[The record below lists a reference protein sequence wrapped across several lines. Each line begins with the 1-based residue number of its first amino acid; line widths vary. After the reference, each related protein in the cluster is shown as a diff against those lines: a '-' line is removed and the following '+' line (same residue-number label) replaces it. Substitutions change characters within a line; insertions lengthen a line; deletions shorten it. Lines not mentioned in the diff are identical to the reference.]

1 MYFFIDKMDPNI
13 LKRFFAYNGKIFT
26 FYDKIILPAHW
37 PLINY
42 GFTVKDQDNEVTNY
56 TLFY

>member
-1 MYFFIDKMDPNI
+1 MDPNI